1 MPYTHSMLLLTL
13 ITLLVGCERYAFTL
27 NEQPI
32 YTPNSVYSG
41 YRIGDPALASCVKQA
56 LVDSKI
62 TQPEQ
67 LQVLNCSYAGV
78 TQLKGIET
86 FSRLRSVN
94 LSHNQ
99 LTDIKPLLFLGDLR
113 QVNLEE
119 NPNISCSDVEA
130 LANLLERADIE
141 APICSTAI

>member
-1 MPYTHSMLLLTL
+1 MPYKLSMLLLTL
-13 ITLLVGCERYAFTL
+13 ITLLAGCERYAFTL

-32 YTPNSVYSG
+32 YAPISVYSG
-41 YRIGDPALASCVKQA
+41 YRIDDPALAGCVKQA

-67 LQVLNCSYAGV
+67 LQVLNCTYAGV

-86 FSRLRSVN
+86 FSRLRSINV
-94 LSHNQ
+94 SHNQ
-99 LTDIKPLLFLGDLR
+99 LTNIKPLLFLGDLR

-130 LANLLERADIE
+130 LANLLEKAEIE
-141 APICSTAI
+141 APICNTAM